1 MPKWRVKLVSPT
13 EMSAKMAGSHQIK
26 SKPVLSQP
34 TQIVRQM
41 AIVFNCR
48 NEGMAPNRIC
58 GRYPV
63 IANCLDLNIEVY

>member
-1 MPKWRVKLVSPT
+1 MESYRNESACSLGKN
-13 EMSAKMAGSHQIK
+13 AKMAGAQQIK

-34 TQIVRQM
+34 TQIVRQI